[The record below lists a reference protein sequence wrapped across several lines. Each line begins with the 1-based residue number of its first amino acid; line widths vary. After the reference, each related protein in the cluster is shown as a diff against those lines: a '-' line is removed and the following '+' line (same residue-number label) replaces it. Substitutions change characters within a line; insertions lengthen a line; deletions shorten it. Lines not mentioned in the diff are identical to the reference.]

1 MIYLVR
7 LTPDPVNE
15 KLNWQFCEVKHAL
28 SVVVSLY
35 ADGSENRCHAD
46 EPEYVITES
55 RSSMMYARG
64 SNGNNKQRTKW
75 IFMRAMLG
83 QQNGA
88 ASSQESSLRY
98 ILGTA
103 AGGISAK
110 GWASRGHLPPSL
122 YKTRLQKALRT
133 LSHFE
138 CDSDLAI
145 AKSAVT
151 GGGLALAF
159 CYRRVQVTSPPHSA
173 CQSVKTPFFSRF
185 LKNRTSSDFSRQVS
199 TPRNGFRLETL
210 NKPSYH

>member
-1 MIYLVR
+1 MVTVAAKGIGIEVMIYLVR

-103 AGGISAK
+103 AGGE
-110 GWASRGHLPPSL
+110 L
-122 YKTRLQKALRT
+122 ALRAGPRG
-133 LSHFE
+133 
-138 CDSDLAI
+138 DI
-145 AKSAVT
+145 
-151 GGGLALAF
+151 
-159 CYRRVQVTSPPHSA
+159 
-173 CQSVKTPFFSRF
+173 
-185 LKNRTSSDFSRQVS
+185 SRQAF
-199 TPRNGFRLETL
+199 TKRDYKKR
-210 NKPSYH
+210 